1 MTFSSLH
8 QDLNHEER
16 PWTILKLKLDVLPIK
31 TAWMASHPQFISEDT
46 EGFIFQRF
54 DRLTARNLLYLQS
67 DLNEL
72 EAKLDDLDMIDAQTG
87 EKDAKARLS
96 AKAYSDLKAK
106 AQRHAKK
113 AEKANGI
120 EETAVQNEAEYQIEE
135 DAYDR
140 VYLHKQIK
148 EALRDYCE
156 LPSFAASSCDMRASY
171 ELLRTIEIKRMRL
184 KLVQQRP

>member
-1 MTFSSLH
+1 MDDLEAQTRRTPYKDRLDGFPSL
-8 QDLNHEER
+8 
-16 PWTILKLKLDVLPIK
+16 
-31 TAWMASHPQFISEDT
+31 SQFISEDT

-72 EAKLDDLDMIDAQTG
+72 ETKLDDLDKIDAQTG

-106 AQRHAKK
+106 AQRHTKK

-120 EETAVQNEAEYQIEE
+120 EQETAVQNEVEYRIEE
-135 DAYDR
+135 DAFDR

-148 EALRDYCE
+148 EALRDYCK
-156 LPSFAASSCDMRASY
+156 LPSFAASSCGMRALY
-171 ELLRTIEIKRMRL
+171 DLLRTIEIKKMRL